1 MGKAA
6 IAAMFAVSTAEIK
19 AWFDICH
26 LGRTFTS
33 PKVHTQ
39 FGPIQRANLH
49 LWVIDVTIILKQRK
63 LLFLQLEGVI
73 SYYCWLIK
81 SRGCSFSLKNI

>member
-1 MGKAA
+1 
-6 IAAMFAVSTAEIK
+6 MFAVSTAEIK
-19 AWFDICH
+19 AWLDICH

-33 PKVHTQ
+33 PKIQKVHTQ

-81 SRGCSFSLKNI
+81 SQGMQLFVEKHLIL